1 MTPDQLD
8 RLQLAI
14 LNMVLL
20 DDGDDPITLT
30 QLQAENAKDPI
41 EAAEQRAKVEK
52 LAAVVLDNAGVELN
66 PTQLVIEPW
75 PTPPASSLVREI
87 PKGVKV
93 THFAGVAVICNT
105 ERSMHTNR
113 HKALRAIRLLLADRD
128 GR

>member
-20 DDGDDPITLT
+20 DDGDDPITLA
-30 QLQAENAKDPI
+30 QLQAENAKDPA
-41 EAAEQRAKVEK
+41 EATEQRAKVEK

-75 PTPPASSLVREI
+75 PAPTTSFKVGM

-93 THFAGVAVICNT
+93 THFAGVAVSCDT
-105 ERSMHTNR
+105 ERSMHMNR
-113 HKALRAIRLLLADRD
+113 HKALRAIRFLLADNHD
-128 GR
+128 H